1 MLLESKRRNI
11 LGQRGRDGDG
21 KEGRRRT
28 AKSQVVQSEREE
40 EEEAAAVAAS
50 GGENVHM
57 LIS

>member
-28 AKSQVVQSEREE
+28 EKSQVVQSEREE
-40 EEEAAAVAAS
+40 EEEEEAAAAAVVARTYTC
-50 GGENVHM
+50 
-57 LIS
+57 